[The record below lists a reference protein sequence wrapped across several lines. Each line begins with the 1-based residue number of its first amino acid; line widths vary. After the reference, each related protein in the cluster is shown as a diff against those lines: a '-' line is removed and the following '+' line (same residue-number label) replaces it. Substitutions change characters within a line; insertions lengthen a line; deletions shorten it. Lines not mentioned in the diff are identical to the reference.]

1 MKTMNNILKMISQM
15 DANANE
21 IKLAKHEVNLSTVQT
36 IIDYSIKANK
46 IVSDV
51 DKLEAEF
58 TTAEKR
64 ILDLRKQINSHKE
77 NAKISSD
84 VLGGELE
91 KLVKQSKELGIDFN
105 SIPAYKEGK
114 QAYGQINVI
123 PKLIEEYNK
132 PI

>member
-1 MKTMNNILKMISQM
+1 MKKMNNILKMISKM
-15 DANANE
+15 ESNANE
-21 IKLAKHEVNLSTVQT
+21 IKLEKHEVNLSTVQT

-64 ILDLRKQINSHKE
+64 ILDLRKQINSYKE

-84 VLGGELE
+84 VLDGELE

-105 SIPAYKEGK
+105 SIPAYKQGK